1 MERHRRVLIVGTVP
15 YNEMSTSRAFDSY
28 FHFWE
33 KENLAQIFSN
43 AKAPA
48 KGHCGT
54 LYQITDARMLK
65 RRFDKKTKT
74 GVIFNYE
81 ALNDG
86 WKDSSLEVGS
96 VTAKMYGWGSK
107 KNSHGLISFLPSVF
121 F

>member
-74 GVIFNYE
+74 GVIFIMKLLTTVGRTA
-81 ALNDG
+81 ALR
-86 WKDSSLEVGS
+86 
-96 VTAKMYGWGSK
+96 
-107 KNSHGLISFLPSVF
+107 
-121 F
+121 

>member
-1 MERHRRVLIVGTVP
+1 MERHRRVLIVGTVL

-54 LYQITDARMLK
+54 LY
-65 RRFDKKTKT
+65 
-74 GVIFNYE
+74 
-81 ALNDG
+81 
-86 WKDSSLEVGS
+86 
-96 VTAKMYGWGSK
+96 
-107 KNSHGLISFLPSVF
+107 
-121 F
+121 